1 MLDRDMN
8 RRRFLQ
14 TSGLAAAGMAAIQTG
29 AAFVD
34 PSRAG
39 AMTTA
44 ALAERQAKV
53 LLMMARHL
61 FPHDELGDQHYVA
74 AVEALDA
81 QAAADPAFAEQLR
94 NRIAE
99 LDAAMGIPFVDL
111 PFVDLSAGNQLRVLE
126 DIDGS
131 AFFDAVRRT
140 TMSTLYNNDVV
151 ERHYGY
157 EGSSVEYGGY
167 IDRGFNDIGWLPRLP
182 DSKA

>member
-34 PSRAG
+34 PSRAW

-44 ALAERQAKV
+44 ALDERQAKA

-61 FPHDELGDQHYVA
+61 FPHDELGDRYYAA
-74 AVEALDA
+74 AVEALNA
-81 QAAADPAFAEQLR
+81 QAAADPAFAEQLG
-94 NRIAE
+94 NGIAE
-99 LDAAMGIPFVDL
+99 LDAAMGIPFVE
-111 PFVDLSAGNQLRVLE
+111 LSAGNQLRVLE
-126 DIDGS
+126 DIEGS
-131 AFFDAVRRT
+131 AFFDAVRGT

-167 IDRGFNDIGWLPRLP
+167 INRGFNDIGWLPELP
-182 DSKA
+182 GSRG

>member
-34 PSRAG
+34 PSRAW

-44 ALAERQAKV
+44 ALDERQAKA

-94 NRIAE
+94 SGIAE
-99 LDAAMGIPFVDL
+99 LDAAMGI

-126 DIDGS
+126 DIEGS
-131 AFFDAVRRT
+131 AFFDAVRGT

-157 EGSSVEYGGY
+157 EGSSMEYGGY
-167 IDRGFNDIGWLPRLP
+167 IDRGFNDIGWLPDLP
-182 DSKA
+182 GSRA